1 MKTLMHWAAGIAAA
15 GLVVG
20 AGLDASAGDADGQIL
35 IKVGTVA
42 PDGTPWSE
50 LMKRVKTRFKA
61 DSKDAI
67 KLKVYLGGRLGGEK
81 EMARETREGR
91 IQLFGG
97 STAALA
103 TIVPELYVLE
113 SPFLFDSSDEAD
125 FVLDK
130 YARPHV
136 EKLLDKGGFKFF
148 QFSENGWHGVALK
161 GPCIKTLADL
171 KGKKIRSQEAKI
183 HLDTFNAM
191 GANAV
196 EMSVPEVLPA
206 LEQGLVDG
214 FSNTP
219 LFSFATSWYQ
229 GVSSYTVTE
238 HIYQPAM
245 LVYSKKWF
253 DQQPADI
260 QKILLTGVEG
270 DQAFGRTGI
279 RAIRDGLIDNF
290 KKSKIEVCEASP
302 ALRAEMKAA
311 TKDIFAKYRK
321 DASADGKK
329 LFDAIVEGKK
339 AFAKQKK

>member
-1 MKTLMHWAAGIAAA
+1 MRAFAGGVAVALA
-15 GLVVG
+15 LGLGGV
-20 AGLDASAGDADGQIL
+20 AQADEDDGKL
-35 IKVGTVA
+35 VIKVGTVA

-50 LMKRVKTRFKA
+50 LMKRIKKRYKEE
-61 DSKDAI
+61 SKDQV

-113 SPFLFDSSDEAD
+113 APYLFDSSEEAD
-125 FVLDK
+125 FVLDN
-130 YARPHV
+130 YAKPHV
-136 EKLLDKGGFKFF
+136 EKLLEKAGFKFF
-148 QFSENGWHGVALK
+148 QFSENGWHGLALK
-161 GPCIKTLADL
+161 GPCVKSLADL

-229 GVSSYTVTE
+229 GVSSYTVTD

-253 DQQPADI
+253 DKQSPEL
-260 QKILLTGVEG
+260 QKMLLNGAEG
-270 DQAFGRTGI
+270 DQTFGRTGI

-290 KKSKIEVCEASP
+290 RKQKIEVCDASP
-302 ALRAEMKAA
+302 ALKAEMKKA
-311 TKDIFAKYRK
+311 TKALFGKYRQ

-329 LFDAIVEGKK
+329 LFDAILQGK
-339 AFAKQKK
+339 AAYAKQKK